1 MHLKTKR
8 LGIDIFSVRTAVRLL
23 FGALLLSAA
32 TLSAD
37 SRRDDTGGG
46 FLYSDY
52 LQTGGVEGKSGSFDI
67 TPRSA
72 DGVARLLSAAE
83 KEFLELPLRE
93 WALGYIFDDTE
104 FSDITTEAK
113 LRAGESGAR
122 LVESAL
128 QSALSAAA
136 ERSRFV
142 RRIDIDFQTA
152 LGGRYSAAGLN
163 MLGALRET
171 ADDALIWQLRA
182 YSGGSD
188 RYGGNLG
195 AIYRRA
201 FANDSL
207 LGLNV
212 FGDYE
217 RRDVE
222 GDGNPAGKSF
232 YRWSAGAEARSPW
245 VDIFVNYYDAV
256 SNPVYVEIDN
266 RTFATYSADGYD
278 AEINLHAP
286 KYRWLTAIATY
297 YFYEGQFSRGDDE
310 GLRTGLRLSP
320 QRWPLELEV
329 EYDSGDTGK
338 SWGWEISFRHD
349 FGEPSG
355 GNGGN
360 GGTASATDPRRWF
373 FAPVRREHTQRIYT
387 AEVLGTAGTGP
398 VAIGSGG
405 TLVLLADLTPV
416 GGAVS
421 LFSGADSILLTV
433 SAAPISVAGLNVSGN
448 YQGAPVA
455 VNVPFPRQLAVP
467 DVAALTVQTGAAV
480 NNTTVSVFFVY
491 PDGQTTLA
499 VGSTVVLYRDGTS
512 SARRVD
518 LIEGRMFVDTSRAV
532 FANLVPVDA
541 TLSVMSGAVVAAYDG
556 TTLAV
561 DSESGGSFEL
571 HLDAAGLTVL
581 VSAGAAV
588 SVGYDST
595 SQTVGIVADGDNISV
610 MVGGMTVG
618 CDNPGDLPGGNSGFL
633 ECALDAPVMA
643 ANPFYAASA
652 DAINI
657 SLDLELQN
665 GGRLISIAYLA
676 VGDLPTTPH
685 FATLIAGGGRGGES
699 TFTIT
704 GENANVRINGD
715 LLSFTPAAA
724 ELNGETVFTV
734 VAANGGRAAATIMTV
749 VAVREELEDVA
760 ASLEDIGGNPI
771 AIGDAISF
779 TAFENTSTTIAIIGV
794 SGGVGG
800 YEYTREGAA
809 EGIDINV
816 ITAADGGARFAEI
829 FLLTA
834 AVTADVG
841 NVYQITVSVGD
852 SGRHSQITEN
862 TRLTFFATLAQ
873 VVPEFIVSAT
883 AEPSPAIFGAFNG
896 GEGFASQIDE
906 IGMTVGAWPVY
917 LAPQGAAFTLAA
929 TGGANAPY
937 SYSIFRQAGC
947 AGVGA
952 VDAPCPPNG
961 FPLLFSVNA
970 ISVVSWNTDYA
981 TANTGAATPFVLR
994 GDGAAVFT
1002 QRVVVEDSAG
1012 NPLQSPI
1019 AITVYRPLIAAF
1031 ADPETGDIVAAPD
1044 ATEGFYWRPTE
1055 LDGDVTVFSLTVISD
1070 ADSYTVTPVGGN
1082 SGDLQWNDT
1091 ESAVMFPG
1099 FDPATDTGNV
1109 YTLTLEITDTGG
1121 AAADLTDDFTLA
1133 LTLNVRA
1140 GGPFRLMF
1148 VAGDGDD
1155 SNNGL
1160 GANSDPADVNT
1171 RLTAAY
1177 SSTPML
1183 WSHDSAAGA
1192 FYLPSA
1198 GGAGA
1203 AFGDSLFR
1211 IAALG
1216 GEVENAAIEVMAQG
1230 CTVTRPTSGAPAN
1243 CGHTAAADLFIVH
1256 TNATLTTALTITVA
1270 GGATEIIRTTTTV
1283 TGNEALVSWAANAE
1297 VGANVHEAVYSV
1309 ILRATDADDAT
1320 VAPVIAT
1327 AFITMYAASALGLE
1341 IEPAEGING
1350 RGDDVLPLVVELD
1363 DTAQNNINAVA
1374 TLSFLGGI
1382 GGGDLQIDSAGFI
1395 AGLNIV
1401 SVAGQ
1406 YVLNHEA
1413 ENTIFDAQLTL
1424 TLSSTNASVEALFP
1438 ETPADDTL
1446 PLCAEESDITQDC
1459 RTSPLAAAVSAVFTI
1474 YARAL
1479 GEVGL
1484 SISVGA
1490 DEFNAAAASAVAA
1503 ADPEVDGALLIGY
1516 SDLSDIAGL
1525 QFAVITSDIA
1535 LATGVNP
1542 ALQAIVLS
1550 PEGASASLSLLVETF
1565 TPSPC
1570 FAADADGC
1578 ADVLRFGSI
1587 DDNLANL
1594 ITGRLTTLSIAL
1606 VSPFRRDEV
1615 RTGEGVDD
1623 IVTLTT
1629 FADEGALT
1637 LDIAELVLM
1646 NTVVG
1651 FAGTT
1656 EGRTPDSPL
1665 TVFKNI
1671 TDFNAVFLSIQV
1683 NDFNTPASSQGFHLN
1698 ISPEDVI
1705 LATID
1710 SPLVAGT
1717 WNLRTERAAININ
1730 TRALTFDSASGNVA
1744 FSIDDISGEALP
1756 LAVMTLS
1763 GSTGD
1768 VQQVEVNDQTFQI
1781 TLVGDAGAEVQNEV
1795 RFNVVRF
1802 ETPVVVR
1809 GFTVIMSLAAPNTR
1823 GAALGL
1829 NGMTSLYFDLD
1840 DPSECGASKMWEYGG
1855 VVFSDDGRVA
1865 PGSRYNIKD
1874 GVPEHDPANGE
1885 FTAIRWQ
1892 GLLWLAKPAFDVFGG
1907 ELTRCRY
1914 GVPLANQLQIGP
1926 NMQVQDAG
1934 DSVVVGG
1941 VPPITSNTQ
1950 DGSPENPLMAQLEA
1964 GNIAPNAAPIA
1975 TVNINGDFRVNTG
1988 WLLDSNDDG
1997 LAFRAECPC
2006 TVYFAESSPIRPG
2019 LRIIR
2024 FEGAE
2029 GTANEGNAHNLFV
2042 SLIAAAPPG
2051 FAPVMAAD
2059 GWSGTGTSASP
2070 LRYDS
2075 LEGEERVLAA
2085 HLSAANSAPE
2095 VAQYRFFGGNDNFEV
2110 INVAVQTSAT
2120 LTVASTVDPNN
2131 SPSVTLYA
2139 SENNGILSGKEGAAI
2154 GGVSAIT
2161 VSMVQVFADG
2171 TQLMVAQTVVR
2182 TSVRQFSQDDI
2193 QLSVGLHS
2201 GFVNNPSQNKL
2212 DIVTFG
2218 TPAANSALAGTET
2231 NPFVVSGSRLQY
2243 MTQSVNP
2250 DVFTIALRLNDGTRT
2265 ASLDEFSI
2273 NSAIVT
2279 IEPYANEESPL
2290 QLAVKSAREDK
2301 IITFTPTEFTR
2312 NLVNT
2317 DTFPITTCIAMPIS
2331 GRTRGVNFEQTVY
2344 MIAGPNGT
2352 TANQT
2357 LVDGCTAPPEDLRM
2371 ELAVHHQI
2379 SMQFIGPR
2387 VSVFGNPADALA
2399 AGTRENPYIIRA
2411 GDDSEA
2417 ATPQP
2422 NSYGSFH
2429 RPPRGFDAVRGLFV
2443 MRLVDPDS
2451 GLRFLPVDA
2460 NIAVNILREVPY
2472 GEDNMH
2478 RIFGITSEGVA
2489 GWVLAFGRR
2498 NSNGINLKV
2507 TETDCMETAMQ
2518 VNNGGV
2524 SMSRRFY
2531 FIHAPDTDNLAVVDN
2546 ACLDLPDIVS
2556 DLPGAGTSANSPLV
2570 FAATPGANISQT
2582 PLATVTLS
2590 GVDTSEFTFTQP
2602 APLTINENGVIRF
2615 TTGAEVRA
2623 TLISTAFTA
2632 ERASD
2637 TTTLTLFL
2645 QMSVSLPDSCERIY
2659 APADYLMVGDQYEHL
2674 YGENVLGDRDP
2685 LFIRGYPGGR
2695 ESFLERDDETNIVH
2709 PAGKAHRRV
2718 RAGDIIY
2725 RRAVPNDP
2733 EYQNEHQRRVYIF
2746 AISKEKSADRD
2757 AERWTVFETTDGL
2770 RLLAP
2775 YLLDE
2780 NGRGLTTCDRPDGLQ
2795 GGEFVAPANFVL
2807 ATPQQEIAARP
2818 QLTAFEYPVSAVSV
2832 TVNAQNVNNGNTPD
2846 SDDVLY
2852 VVSQDTFLP
2861 KTTLALTPELTG
2873 GVFPA
2878 VSVYLESCSA
2888 TLNVCQYIGGNR
2900 DELERSMLD
2909 VRSQGGIYLHLENI
2923 YALPISEVPEGVD
2936 FTVSLRLGAR
2946 DGQAPPLFTDVEV
2959 VINRPTRSSG
2969 SPARFTLLPDPQ
2981 CLALP
2986 DNEKPWIFPAP
2997 GSTNISVNYIPNG
3010 MAQGP
3015 ATHFQNAATSR
3026 RWRLSSDGNMYTL
3039 QGGTFTAQPGEVY
3052 AIIGRTHQ
3060 ANFPYTIDTSISP
3073 RRRDIDLPIAGTETS
3088 FIIYHNTMEDATYYT
3103 MGHDPDGFACV
3114 ARSHFGT
3121 SYHSSSFYLGGGVQS
3136 ARERIAD
3143 EGFCSGNSSQNE
3155 VKPRRGCSLNEREF
3169 FLVGTPGVRFESRFS
3184 PSDYANALGTGD
3196 TRPLP

>member
-182 YSGGSD
+182 YSGGND

-355 GNGGN
+355 GNGG
-360 GGTASATDPRRWF
+360 TASATDPRRWF

-467 DVAALTVQTGAAV
+467 DVAALTVQTGGAV

-532 FANLVPVDA
+532 FANLVSVDA

-676 VGDLPTTPH
+676 VGDLPATPH

-883 AEPSPAIFGAFNG
+883 AEPSPAIFRAFNG

-961 FPLLFSVNA
+961 FPPLFSVNA

-1484 SISVGA
+1484 SISVGV

-1525 QFAVITSDIA
+1525 QFAAITSDIA

-1756 LAVMTLS
+1756 LAMMTLS

-2201 GFVNNPSQNKL
+2201 DFVNNPSQNKL

-2279 IEPYANEESPL
+2279 IEPYAHEESPL

-2387 VSVFGNPADALA
+2387 VSVFGNPADVLA
-2399 AGTRENPYIIRA
+2399 AGTRENPYVIRA

-2417 ATPQP
+2417 ANPQP
-2422 NSYGSFH
+2422 NSYGSFF
-2429 RPPRGFDAVRGLFV
+2429 RPSRGFESVTGLFV

-2460 NIAVNILREVPY
+2460 NIAVNILRTVPY
-2472 GEDNMH
+2472 G
-2478 RIFGITSEGVA
+2478 
-2489 GWVLAFGRR
+2489 
-2498 NSNGINLKV
+2498 
-2507 TETDCMETAMQ
+2507 
-2518 VNNGGV
+2518 
-2524 SMSRRFY
+2524 
-2531 FIHAPDTDNLAVVDN
+2531 
-2546 ACLDLPDIVS
+2546 
-2556 DLPGAGTSANSPLV
+2556 
-2570 FAATPGANISQT
+2570 
-2582 PLATVTLS
+2582 
-2590 GVDTSEFTFTQP
+2590 
-2602 APLTINENGVIRF
+2602 
-2615 TTGAEVRA
+2615 AE
-2623 TLISTAFTA
+2623 
-2632 ERASD
+2632 
-2637 TTTLTLFL
+2637 
-2645 QMSVSLPDSCERIY
+2645 
-2659 APADYLMVGDQYEHL
+2659 
-2674 YGENVLGDRDP
+2674 
-2685 LFIRGYPGGR
+2685 
-2695 ESFLERDDETNIVH
+2695 
-2709 PAGKAHRRV
+2709 
-2718 RAGDIIY
+2718 
-2725 RRAVPNDP
+2725 
-2733 EYQNEHQRRVYIF
+2733 
-2746 AISKEKSADRD
+2746 
-2757 AERWTVFETTDGL
+2757 
-2770 RLLAP
+2770 
-2775 YLLDE
+2775 
-2780 NGRGLTTCDRPDGLQ
+2780 
-2795 GGEFVAPANFVL
+2795 
-2807 ATPQQEIAARP
+2807 
-2818 QLTAFEYPVSAVSV
+2818 
-2832 TVNAQNVNNGNTPD
+2832 
-2846 SDDVLY
+2846 
-2852 VVSQDTFLP
+2852 
-2861 KTTLALTPELTG
+2861 
-2873 GVFPA
+2873 
-2878 VSVYLESCSA
+2878 
-2888 TLNVCQYIGGNR
+2888 
-2900 DELERSMLD
+2900 
-2909 VRSQGGIYLHLENI
+2909 
-2923 YALPISEVPEGVD
+2923 
-2936 FTVSLRLGAR
+2936 
-2946 DGQAPPLFTDVEV
+2946 
-2959 VINRPTRSSG
+2959 
-2969 SPARFTLLPDPQ
+2969 
-2981 CLALP
+2981 
-2986 DNEKPWIFPAP
+2986 
-2997 GSTNISVNYIPNG
+2997 
-3010 MAQGP
+3010 
-3015 ATHFQNAATSR
+3015 
-3026 RWRLSSDGNMYTL
+3026 
-3039 QGGTFTAQPGEVY
+3039 
-3052 AIIGRTHQ
+3052 
-3060 ANFPYTIDTSISP
+3060 
-3073 RRRDIDLPIAGTETS
+3073 
-3088 FIIYHNTMEDATYYT
+3088 
-3103 MGHDPDGFACV
+3103 
-3114 ARSHFGT
+3114 
-3121 SYHSSSFYLGGGVQS
+3121 
-3136 ARERIAD
+3136 
-3143 EGFCSGNSSQNE
+3143 
-3155 VKPRRGCSLNEREF
+3155 
-3169 FLVGTPGVRFESRFS
+3169 
-3184 PSDYANALGTGD
+3184 
-3196 TRPLP
+3196 